1 LPVTPEALARRG
13 APALLAATLA
23 AVYVAVSPPS
33 ADLPAQLFRTELFR
47 HEGFILWNNLWYSGH
62 DLIGY
67 SVLFPALAALL
78 TPQLAA
84 ALAAT
89 GTAALFEPL
98 ARRHFGPDA
107 WLGATVFAAATA
119 VSLFTGRLTLAF
131 GALPAMGAVLA
142 LDRGALLAAVPL
154 AALSALCSPVAALFA
169 ALAAAGHAAG
179 RALSRRSAC
188 AAAPGLAT
196 AAAAALPVVLIAVA
210 FPEGGR
216 EPFALSTLWPLVI
229 ISAGA
234 LIALPRE
241 RIALR
246 STVTLYTAA
255 VLIAFLVPTPVGS
268 NVARLGTATAATLAA
283 LLWWPRRRGLL
294 CAVAIPLLYV
304 AAYPP
309 VRDVVSASGDP
320 AAGPAYFRPLLR
332 FLHAQAG
339 PPFRIEI
346 PFTASHYEAYAVA
359 LQFPLA
365 RGWERQ
371 LDIADNPIFYTGRP
385 LIASAYEHWLH
396 ARAVR
401 FVALP
406 SAPLDYSARAEAA
419 LIRHGLPDLR
429 PVLRSPRWSVFA
441 VKQPTPLLR
450 GPARLLA
457 LTPDSVKL
465 TATRPGALVLA
476 VHFSPYWALS
486 RGHGCV
492 STAGQDTRLTLTA
505 AGSVTLSTE
514 FALDRVGASA
524 PRCRH

>member
-13 APALLAATLA
+13 APVLLAAILA
-23 AVYVAVSPPS
+23 AVYVAVSPLS
-33 ADLPAQLFRTELFR
+33 ADLPAQLFRAELFR
-47 HEGFILWNNLWYSGH
+47 RDGFILWNNLWYSGH

-67 SVLFPALAALL
+67 SVLFPAVAALL

-84 ALAAT
+84 ALAAI

-98 ARRHFGPDA
+98 ARRHFAPDA
-107 WLGATVFAAATA
+107 WLGATAFAAATA
-119 VSLFTGRLTLAF
+119 ISLFTGRLTLAF

-142 LDRGALLAAVPL
+142 LDRGAPVAAVPL

-169 ALAAAGHAAG
+169 ALAATGQAMGG
-179 RALSRRSAC
+179 ALSRRSAR

-196 AAAAALPVVLIAVA
+196 AAAALLPIALIAAA

-216 EPFALSTLWPLVI
+216 EPFALSTLWPLLVI
-229 ISAGA
+229 CVGA

-241 RIALR
+241 RAALR
-246 STVTLYTAA
+246 STVTLYAVA

-294 CAVAIPLLYV
+294 CAAAIPLLYV

-309 VRDVVSASGDP
+309 VRDVASATGDP
-320 AAGPAYFRPLLR
+320 AASSAYFRPLLR

-346 PFTASHYEAYAVA
+346 PFTASHYEADAVA

-371 LDIADNPIFYTGRP
+371 LDIADNPIFYSRRP
-385 LIASAYEHWLH
+385 LTATAYGHWLH
-396 ARAVR
+396 TRAVR

-429 PVLRSPRWSVFA
+429 PVMRSPRWSVFA
-441 VKQPTPLLR
+441 VTHPTPLLR

-457 LTPDSVKL
+457 LTPDSVGL
-465 TATRPGALVLA
+465 TATRPGTVLVA
-476 VHFSPYWALS
+476 VHFSSYWALS

-492 STAGQDTRLTLTA
+492 SPAGQDTRLTLTA

-514 FALDRVGASA
+514 FALDRVGATA